1 MSSEDEDE
9 DEEDHRYTVQISEAK
24 HLQQDACN
32 KMKDTGKKSRSN
44 AAGRLKRV
52 VSCKRKTHH
61 HHHYHMKG
69 PGAHRRAS
77 TPVKPVRETMREDKP
92 QHSESLSHWRCC
104 SQISEEHH
112 LLTDVLHGRNLR
124 LSLALTLWR
133 RSTGELLSFLERLQ
147 DVSVLVDCL
156 PALTRSLQE
165 ETLGFC
171 VDLFPLVKNLLESCF
186 EDYIISA
193 LIWIHAALERWSSRL
208 IDNRQSSDH
217 RNIGVLKQQLQEL
230 WTLKTH
236 LTSASQTTADFWKAV
251 ESHLIQL

>member
-1 MSSEDEDE
+1 M
-9 DEEDHRYTVQISEAK
+9 H
-24 HLQQDACN
+24 
-32 KMKDTGKKSRSN
+32 
-44 AAGRLKRV
+44 GRLKRV

-61 HHHYHMKG
+61 HHHHVMG
-69 PGAHRRAS
+69 LGAHKKTS
-77 TPVKPVRETMREDKP
+77 TPVKPVREKMHEDKP
-92 QHSESLSHWRCC
+92 QHSESLSDWSCS
-104 SQISEEHH
+104 SQISEEHR

-156 PALTRSLQE
+156 PALTRSLRE

-171 VDLFPLVKNLLESCF
+171 VDLFPLVEKLLESSF

-208 IDNRQSSDH
+208 IEDNQSSDH
-217 RNIGVLKQQLQEL
+217 RNMSVLKQQLQEL
-230 WTLKTH
+230 WTLKTR
-236 LTSASQTTADFWKAV
+236 LTSASQTTADIWKAV
-251 ESHLIQL
+251 ETHLIQF